1 MTDVQVQLDSLGAA
15 DAEIAR
21 YRISSGERL
30 IVGRA
35 VHGETEIVDVPVS
48 GEGPSY
54 RVDRGYGDPA
64 VLEAFL
70 GDYVAQAV
78 RLDCCPMA
86 DEALQMIADES
97 EIAGVE
103 NLGRLL

>member
-1 MTDVQVQLDSLGAA
+1 MTDVQAHLDSLGAA

-21 YRISSGERL
+21 YRISSGERM

-35 VHGETEIVDVPVS
+35 VRGETEIVDVPAS
-48 GEGPSY
+48 GEGPCY

-64 VLEAFL
+64 ILEAFL

-78 RLDCCPMA
+78 RLDCCPMGS
-86 DEALQMIADES
+86 EALQLIADES
-97 EIAGVE
+97 EIASVE
-103 NLGRLL
+103 HLGRLL

>member
-1 MTDVQVQLDSLGAA
+1 MTDVEIQLDSRGAA

-30 IVGRA
+30 IVGRS
-35 VHGETEIVDVPVS
+35 VHGETEIVDVPAS

-64 VLEAFL
+64 VLEGFL
-70 GDYVAQAV
+70 GDYLAQAI
-78 RLDCCPMA
+78 RLDCCPMGS
-86 DEALQMIADES
+86 EALQLIADETELS
-97 EIAGVE
+97 SVE
-103 NLGRLL
+103 HLGRLL

>member
-1 MTDVQVQLDSLGAA
+1 MTDAQVQLDSLRAA
-15 DAEIAR
+15 DAEIGR

-35 VHGETEIVDVPVS
+35 VYGETEIVDVPAS

-54 RVDRGYGDPA
+54 RVDRGHNDPA

-70 GDYVAQAV
+70 ADYLAQAV
-78 RLDCCPMA
+78 RLDCCPMGS
-86 DEALQMIADES
+86 EALQMIADES
-97 EIAGVE
+97 EISCVE
-103 NLGRLL
+103 DLGRSI